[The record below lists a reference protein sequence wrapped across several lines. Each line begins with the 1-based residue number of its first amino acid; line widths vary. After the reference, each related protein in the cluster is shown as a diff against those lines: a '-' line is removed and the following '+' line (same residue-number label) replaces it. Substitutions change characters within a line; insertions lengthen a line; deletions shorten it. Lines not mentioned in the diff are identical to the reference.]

1 MPSDRLFQLLVQKNK
16 ISSNTKGREI
26 FLNLM
31 YFLLD
36 GNKILKSRLKVYL
49 EETLSK
55 SVF

>member
-16 ISSNTKGREI
+16 NSSNTKGREI

-36 GNKILKSRLKVYL
+36 GNKILKSKLKVYL

>member
-16 ISSNTKGREI
+16 NSSNTKGREI

>member
-1 MPSDRLFQLLVQKNK
+1 MPSDRLFQLLVQKKKN
-16 ISSNTKGREI
+16 SSNTKGREI

-31 YFLLD
+31 YFLLG
-36 GNKILKSRLKVYL
+36 GNKILKSRLKVCL

>member
-16 ISSNTKGREI
+16 NSSNTKGQEI
-26 FLNLM
+26 FLNQM
-31 YFLLD
+31 YFFLG

-55 SVF
+55 SGF

>member
-1 MPSDRLFQLLVQKNK
+1 MPSDKLFQLLVQKNK

>member
-16 ISSNTKGREI
+16 NSSNTKGQEI

-31 YFLLD
+31 YFLLG

>member
-16 ISSNTKGREI
+16 NSSNTKGRQI

-31 YFLLD
+31 YFLLG
-36 GNKILKSRLKVYL
+36 GNNILKSRLKVYL

>member
-16 ISSNTKGREI
+16 ICSNTKGREI

-31 YFLLD
+31 CFLLD

-49 EETLSK
+49 EETFSK